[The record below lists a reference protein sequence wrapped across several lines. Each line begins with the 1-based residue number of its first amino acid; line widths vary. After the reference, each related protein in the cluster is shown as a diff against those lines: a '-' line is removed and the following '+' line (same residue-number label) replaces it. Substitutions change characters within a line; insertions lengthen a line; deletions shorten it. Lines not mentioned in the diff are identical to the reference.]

1 MNQTTFSPI
10 EAALADLRAGKLII
24 VVDDEDR
31 ENEGDLIVAAQ
42 FVTPDAI
49 NFMAAEA
56 RGLICTALTGEI
68 LDRLDIPMMIPAEQ
82 NTSGFGSPFTI
93 SVEARTGVT
102 TGISAPDRART
113 IQVLIDP
120 ASAPADIAMPGHM
133 FPLRAHEAGVLGRP
147 GHTEAGVDLTRLAGL
162 RPAAVLCEIM
172 AEDGTMARLPDL
184 QRFAARHDL
193 KLISIEA
200 LINYRHQLEREALV
214 TRVDS
219 AQLPTHYGH
228 FEVTA
233 YRDGRDQE
241 HLLLRLGDLQ
251 ADPPLVRLHSE
262 CLTGDVMGSL
272 RCDCG
277 EQLQIALERI
287 GQDGQGALIYLR
299 QEGRGIGLANKIRA
313 YALQDQGL
321 DTVEANICLGFPADP
336 RNFAIAAAI
345 LHDQGVKAVRLMTN
359 NPRKVAD
366 LETNQI
372 EVVERVAHQVK
383 ARSENQRYLQ
393 TKAQKLNH
401 LLVSEA

>member
-214 TRVDS
+214 IRVDS

>member
-1 MNQTTFSPI
+1 MNQTIFSPI
-10 EAALADLRAGKLII
+10 EAALADLQAGKLII
-24 VVDDEDR
+24 VIDDEDR

-42 FVTPDAI
+42 FATPAAI
-49 NFMAAEA
+49 NFMAGEA

-68 LDRLDIPMMIPAEQ
+68 LDRLAIPMMIPAEQ

-133 FPLRAHEAGVLGRP
+133 FPLRAHEAGVLGRS

-162 RPAAVLCEIM
+162 MPAAVLCEIM

-200 LINYRHQLEREALV
+200 LINYRRQLEGEALV

-233 YRDGRDQE
+233 YRDRQGQE

-287 GQDGQGALIYLR
+287 GQDGRGALIYLR

-321 DTVEANICLGFPADP
+321 DTVEANVCLGFPADP

-345 LHDQGVKAVRLMTN
+345 LRDQEVKAVRLMTN
-359 NPRKVAD
+359 NLRKVAD

>member
-1 MNQTTFSPI
+1 
-10 EAALADLRAGKLII
+10 
-24 VVDDEDR
+24 
-31 ENEGDLIVAAQ
+31 
-42 FVTPDAI
+42 
-49 NFMAAEA
+49 
-56 RGLICTALTGEI
+56 
-68 LDRLDIPMMIPAEQ
+68 
-82 NTSGFGSPFTI
+82 
-93 SVEARTGVT
+93 
-102 TGISAPDRART
+102 
-113 IQVLIDP
+113 
-120 ASAPADIAMPGHM
+120 M